1 MGKAFESWRIWC
13 RILFDYSDSISIL
26 FLIRLFRT
34 TAKMDLTCRYI
45 FTIVLFGILYQS
57 KYDVHITL
65 VITTPVN

>member
-1 MGKAFESWRIWC
+1 
-13 RILFDYSDSISIL
+13 
-26 FLIRLFRT
+26 
-34 TAKMDLTCRYI
+34 MDLTCRYI